1 MYITY
6 NIILVLAMRTFVAA
20 VVLFLGF
27 VMFCMADT
35 DEEVTEAPYNYDV
48 ETGEGE
54 VNIIIFCMPDTD
66 QEVTEAPYYYDVE
79 TGEGEV
85 NIIIFCMADTDQKV
99 TEALYNYDVEIYE
112 GEVNIIIFRQY
123 RNSMCFCN
131 FKVEKKLLPMINIQI
146 TSEAQDLYTAF
157 NLILV

>member
-1 MYITY
+1 
-6 NIILVLAMRTFVAA
+6 MRTFVAA

-35 DEEVTEAPYNYDV
+35 DQEVTEAPYNYDV
-48 ETGEGE
+48 ETG
-54 VNIIIFCMPDTD
+54 
-66 QEVTEAPYYYDVE
+66 
-79 TGEGEV
+79 
-85 NIIIFCMADTDQKV
+85 
-99 TEALYNYDVEIYE
+99 E

>member
-1 MYITY
+1 MYIRHTYITY

-54 VNIIIFCMPDTD
+54 VNIIIFCM
-66 QEVTEAPYYYDVE
+66 
-79 TGEGEV
+79 
-85 NIIIFCMADTDQKV
+85 ADTDQKF

-131 FKVEKKLLPMINIQI
+131 FKVEKKLLPMINVQI

>member
-1 MYITY
+1 
-6 NIILVLAMRTFVAA
+6 MRTFVAA

-35 DEEVTEAPYNYDV
+35 DQEVTEAPYNYDV

-54 VNIIIFCMPDTD
+54 VNIIIFCMADTD
-66 QEVTEAPYYYDVE
+66 QEVTEAPDVE

-99 TEALYNYDVEIYE
+99 TEAVQL
-112 GEVNIIIFRQY
+112 
-123 RNSMCFCN
+123 
-131 FKVEKKLLPMINIQI
+131 
-146 TSEAQDLYTAF
+146 
-157 NLILV
+157 

>member
-27 VMFCMADT
+27 VMFCSADT

-54 VNIIIFCMPDTD
+54 VNIIIFCMADTD
-66 QEVTEAPYYYDVE
+66 QEVTEAPMYCKYDIE
-79 TGEGEV
+79 TGKGEV
-85 NIIIFCMADTDQKV
+85 NFVM
-99 TEALYNYDVEIYE
+99 
-112 GEVNIIIFRQY
+112 FR
-123 RNSMCFCN
+123 
-131 FKVEKKLLPMINIQI
+131 P
-146 TSEAQDLYTAF
+146 
-157 NLILV
+157 